1 LEYAL
6 VNYASRSD
14 AQRLAKRKQKKQ
26 VELDKCAF
34 DPEHMEEPHNGGSF
48 PMKPMMRGSPGP
60 PSGMRGGPGPN
71 FANINN
77 IHQCEIHMKPRKRKN
92 FLQAWL
98 NKFPSR
104 AKKIDVLARVIF
116 PAIFAF
122 FNMSYWTFYL
132 TQEANTDV
140 KWTLKATILYE
151 TSACSIRKGGFTLE
165 LILRLTMHKMQ
176 CRCLSST
183 DVWSKSKSKSKNW
196 QEGPLA
202 ASAHADVDV

>member
-1 LEYAL
+1 
-6 VNYASRSD
+6 
-14 AQRLAKRKQKKQ
+14 
-26 VELDKCAF
+26 
-34 DPEHMEEPHNGGSF
+34 
-48 PMKPMMRGSPGP
+48 MMRGSPGP

-151 TSACSIRKGGFTLE
+151 TSACSIREGGFTLE
-165 LILRLTMHKMQ
+165 LILRPTMHKMH
-176 CRCLSST
+176 CRCFSST
-183 DVWSKSKSKSKNW
+183 DVWSKEELARWPTGGSSCWCRCFNGSKRYRFCSMFRYMKSFPWKHLFLGQIEIHIGTFCKRQTVQN
-196 QEGPLA
+196 GNFPA
-202 ASAHADVDV
+202 

>member
-1 LEYAL
+1 MKPMCGANTEFHEERGCHLTFTPHCKINTESFSLKISDPLVTEFVQPQIFIMPQSDTRRQRIEQTFCPAFLFFAKLLDFNPSLYA
-6 VNYASRSD
+6 
-14 AQRLAKRKQKKQ
+14 Q
-26 VELDKCAF
+26 
-34 DPEHMEEPHNGGSF
+34 
-48 PMKPMMRGSPGP
+48 KPMMRGSPGP

-140 KWTLKATILYE
+140 K
-151 TSACSIRKGGFTLE
+151 
-165 LILRLTMHKMQ
+165 
-176 CRCLSST
+176 
-183 DVWSKSKSKSKNW
+183 
-196 QEGPLA
+196 
-202 ASAHADVDV
+202 

>member
-1 LEYAL
+1 MFAKLLDFNPSFYA
-6 VNYASRSD
+6 
-14 AQRLAKRKQKKQ
+14 Q
-26 VELDKCAF
+26 
-34 DPEHMEEPHNGGSF
+34 
-48 PMKPMMRGSPGP
+48 KPMMRGSPGP

-151 TSACSIRKGGFTLE
+151 ISACSIRKGRFTLE
-165 LILRLTMHKMQ
+165 LILGLTMHKMH
-176 CRCLSST
+176 CRYSSST
-183 DVWSKSKSKSKNW
+183 DVWSKFKSKSKN
-196 QEGPLA
+196 
-202 ASAHADVDV
+202 

>member
-1 LEYAL
+1 
-6 VNYASRSD
+6 
-14 AQRLAKRKQKKQ
+14 
-26 VELDKCAF
+26 
-34 DPEHMEEPHNGGSF
+34 
-48 PMKPMMRGSPGP
+48 MRGSPGP

-151 TSACSIRKGGFTLE
+151 TSACSIRKCGFTLE
-165 LILRLTMHKMQ
+165 LILRPTMHKMH

-183 DVWSKSKSKSKNW
+183 DVWSKEELE
-196 QEGPLA
+196 QGGPLA
-202 ASAHADVDV
+202 GPRADVDVSTEVNVTGFVQCSDIWRVFHESIYFWDKLKFILALFANGKLFRMEIFLLNTYSTFI

>member
-1 LEYAL
+1 MKLHNTTVYRIL
-6 VNYASRSD
+6 IHFLNTKSYCVP
-14 AQRLAKRKQKKQ
+14 QRLAKRKQKKQ

-34 DPEHMEEPHNGGSF
+34 DPEHMEESHNGGSF
-48 PMKPMMRGSPGP
+48 PMVNIFTLRLFLSLHLWDRLNNKTFFQKPMMRGSPGP
-60 PSGMRGGPGPN
+60 PGAMRGPGSN

-104 AKKIDVLARVIF
+104 AKKIDVLSRVIF

-122 FNMSYWTFYL
+122 FNLSYWTFYL

-140 KWTLKATILYE
+140 K
-151 TSACSIRKGGFTLE
+151 
-165 LILRLTMHKMQ
+165 
-176 CRCLSST
+176 
-183 DVWSKSKSKSKNW
+183 
-196 QEGPLA
+196 
-202 ASAHADVDV
+202 